1 MHYDESLH
9 AYYSWDLFV
18 GNGMRHEPWI
28 HGPLQ
33 FFLNA
38 AVFSVF
44 WDSDYT
50 ARLIYC
56 FFGAGL
62 VGLHYFLR
70 DYMGR
75 VATLTAGAMLA
86 GSPTML
92 YFSRYARNDI
102 LMAFWALTLF
112 VLVWIYLHEQK
123 NRYLYMFSAILAL
136 AFTTKETAYILV
148 VTFGAILAL
157 LAINQLVPL
166 FLQQFLVA
174 LE

>member
-38 AVFSVF
+38 AVFSMF

-56 FFGAGL
+56 LFGAGL
-62 VGLHYFLR
+62 VGLPYFLR

-86 GSPTML
+86 VSPTLL
-92 YFSRYARNDI
+92 YFQSLRP
-102 LMAFWALTLF
+102 
-112 VLVWIYLHEQK
+112 Q
-123 NRYLYMFSAILAL
+123 
-136 AFTTKETAYILV
+136 
-148 VTFGAILAL
+148 
-157 LAINQLVPL
+157 
-166 FLQQFLVA
+166 
-174 LE
+174 